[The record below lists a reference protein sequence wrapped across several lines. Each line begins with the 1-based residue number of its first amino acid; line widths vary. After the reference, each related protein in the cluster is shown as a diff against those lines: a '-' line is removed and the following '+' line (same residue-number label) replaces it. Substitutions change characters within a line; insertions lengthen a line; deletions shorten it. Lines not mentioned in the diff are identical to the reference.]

1 MKVIEWLKETHMLEQ
16 DIERVV
22 ISREE
27 IKAACEKLGKQL
39 TEDYQ
44 GKDVLVVGIL
54 RGAALFMMDIIR
66 EMDCHLEMDFM
77 DVSSYHGGTSSS
89 GEVKIIK
96 DLDSRVEGRHILIVE
111 DIIDTG
117 RTLRYIIDLLKY
129 RKAASVKVCALTD
142 KPEGRVVKDVKA
154 DYVGIE
160 VPNEFLVGY
169 GLDYEQKYRN
179 LPYIGVLKPE
189 IYTKGKK

>member
-1 MKVIEWLKETHMLEQ
+1 MLEK

-22 ISREE
+22 VSREE
-27 IKAACEKLGKQL
+27 IKEACERLGKQL

-44 GKDVLVVGIL
+44 DKVPVVVGIL
-54 RGAALFMMDIIR
+54 RGAALFMMDVVK

-96 DLDSRVEGRHILIVE
+96 DLDTAVEGRHILIIE
-111 DIIDTG
+111 DIVDTG
-117 RTLRYIIDLLKY
+117 RTLKYIMDLLKY
-129 RKAASVKVCALTD
+129 RKAASVKVCSLTD
-142 KPEGRVVKDVKA
+142 KPEGRVDKDVQV

-169 GLDYEQKYRN
+169 GLDYEQRYRN
-179 LPYIGVLKPE
+179 LPYIGILKEEVYRKP
-189 IYTKGKK
+189 

>member
-1 MKVIEWLKETHMLEQ
+1 MLEK

-22 ISREE
+22 ITREE
-27 IKAACEKLGKQL
+27 IAETCRRLGKQL

-44 GKDVLVVGIL
+44 GKDLVVVGIL
-54 RGAALFMMDIIR
+54 RGAALFMMDVVR

-77 DVSSYHGGTSSS
+77 DVSSYHGGISSS

-96 DLDSRVEGRHILIVE
+96 DLDTRVEGRHILIME
-111 DIIDTG
+111 DIVDTG
-117 RTLRYIIDLLKY
+117 RTLKYIIDLLKY
-129 RKAASVKVCALTD
+129 RKAASVKVCTLTD
-142 KPEGRVVKDVKA
+142 KPEGRVEKDLKA

-169 GLDYEQKYRN
+169 GLDYKQRYRN
-179 LPYIGVLKPE
+179 LPYIGVLKQEVYSPE
-189 IYTKGKK
+189 HR

>member
-1 MKVIEWLKETHMLEQ
+1 MLEK
-16 DIERVV
+16 DIERIVV
-22 ISREE
+22 TKEE
-27 IKAACEKLGKQL
+27 IAQAVARLGKQL
-39 TEDYQ
+39 TQDYQ

-54 RGAALFMMDIIR
+54 RGAALFMMDIVR
-66 EMDCHLEMDFM
+66 EMDCYLEIDFM
-77 DVSSYHGGTSSS
+77 DVSSYHGTTASS

-96 DLDSRVEGRHILIVE
+96 DLDTAVKGRHILIIE

-129 RKAASVKVCALTD
+129 RQAASVKVCALTD
-142 KPEGRVVKDVKA
+142 KPEGRVVKDVTA

-169 GLDYEQKYRN
+169 GLDYQQKYRN

-189 IYTKGKK
+189 VYQ

>member
-66 EMDCHLEMDFM
+66 EMDCYLEMDFM

>member
-1 MKVIEWLKETHMLEQ
+1 MKVIERLKETHMLEQ

-142 KPEGRVVKDVKA
+142 KPEGRLVKDVKA

-160 VPNEFLVGY
+160 VPKEFLVGY